1 MDAFMT
7 YIITSLQ
14 KAADTSNAVFPPAS
28 CVLLLF
34 TERLGTEIV
43 AEYVNGLLTRA
54 KEVDAE
60 IVNVKQAPNRRSGI
74 MKSEEDWPTPGA
86 QDQGQGPEL
95 YLQATAAG
103 FVVCWKVVDTLVESG
118 DGTVERKEAEAIV
131 YVLNMIYLLSID
143 VGFRFRI
150 FDPHM
155 DEYLDEEVEA
165 VKRSFDVICREW
177 TAKVRTFFNQHFH
190 INPDAGSEPGTQFD
204 E

>member
-34 TERLGTEIV
+34 AERLGTEII
-43 AEYVNGLLTRA
+43 AEYLNGLLTRA

-60 IVNVKQAPNRRSGI
+60 IVNAKQAPKRRSGI
-74 MKSEEDWPTPGA
+74 VKSDEDWPMPGT
-86 QDQGQGPEL
+86 QDQSQGPEL

-131 YVLNMIYLLSID
+131 YVWSLFYPISID
-143 VGFRFRI
+143 AAFRFRI

-177 TAKVRTFFNQHFH
+177 TAKVRIFL
-190 INPDAGSEPGTQFD
+190 
-204 E
+204 